1 MTQLRYGMAFLL
13 VLGCLNVVHGQG
25 TCDVTYFLTVSESD
39 DVLRTVEASSMTVE
53 DSVSLSLPGTFDLDS
68 VLGLAIDPMT
78 GLYYML
84 GVGTLPPNP
93 PSAVPYLFFYDP
105 VGLFPSPVGS
115 TLLDF
120 NDLAFMPNG
129 EIRAITNNL
138 SPTGQTPQINFCDLN
153 LLTGG
158 PTDLC
163 QFDDGDCGDSIAI
176 DGGGNLYR
184 GVGGCAFGARI
195 QVPDPAGSTP
205 CDLDTIGNLDPVLVD
220 NPVRTITWWEEEQ
233 GFIWVMG
240 DVDRSIYLL
249 GLNGDVTL
257 LGNADHDINGLA
269 VITLQ
274 APCPPSGELFIRG
287 DCNLDL
293 GVNVADA
300 VFLLSSLF
308 VPGATP
314 LGCRDAGDVNDD
326 GGVNVAD
333 AVFLLSSLFVP
344 GSAPV
349 PFPNIGDGCGEDP
362 TADGQECLTTGCP

>member
-1 MTQLRYGMAFLL
+1 MANLRYWIALLL
-13 VLGCLNVVHGQG
+13 VFGLVTEVQGQG
-25 TCDVTYFLTVSESD
+25 TCDITYFLTVSESD

-53 DSVSLSLPGTFDLDS
+53 NSVPLSLPGTFDLDS
-68 VLGLAIDPMT
+68 VVGLAIDPVT

-84 GVGTLPPNP
+84 GIGTLPPNP

-105 VGLFPSPVGS
+105 VGLFSSPVGS

-120 NDLAFMPNG
+120 NDLAFLPNG
-129 EIRAITNNL
+129 EIRAITNLL
-138 SPTGQTPQINFCDLN
+138 STGQVNFCDLN

-163 QFDDGDCGDSIAI
+163 QYDNGDCGESIAL
-176 DGGGNLYR
+176 DGNGNLFR
-184 GVGGCAFGARI
+184 ANGGCSFDSRI
-195 QVPDPAGSTP
+195 QEQDPNGAVD
-205 CDLDTIGNLDPVLVD
+205 CDLQTMVNLDPILIGE
-220 NPVRTITWWEEEQ
+220 PVRTVTWWEEEQ
-233 GFIWVMG
+233 GFVWVMG
-240 DVDRSIYLL
+240 DIDRSIFFVDLA
-249 GLNGDVTL
+249 GTATL

-269 VITLQ
+269 IITLQ
-274 APCPPSGELFIRG
+274 GPCPPTGGLFIRG

-362 TADGQECLTTGCP
+362 TADGQDCLTTGCP